1 MGCGASAPAPVSPG
15 GPSGGAGGGAGPGP
29 GPGAGAGAGP
39 GAGAA
44 SGSPLRT
51 AWGADSGPS
60 DEEAA
65 DVLTFAR
72 DILGMDPAADADLLW
87 VAEQALAAPV
97 PANWEEHVD
106 EASGAPYYANALTG
120 VSSWEHPHL
129 ESFRS
134 LYAQLRG
141 EREMAVWRASQPIK
155 PGARGGDGGAAGM
168 SPLAR
173 EEEGG
178 EGGEEA
184 GGASDASCM
193 SSSLERLLEDSGLS
207 TLTADFGIS
216 LRSVEYQS
224 GSLSFTQS
232 ALLAALRRG
241 RA

>member
-1 MGCGASAPAPVSPG
+1 M
-15 GPSGGAGGGAGPGP
+15 
-29 GPGAGAGAGP
+29 
-39 GAGAA
+39 
-44 SGSPLRT
+44 
-51 AWGADSGPS
+51 
-60 DEEAA
+60 
-65 DVLTFAR
+65 TFAR
-72 DILGMDPAADADLLW
+72 DVLGMDPAADADLLW

-97 PANWEEHVD
+97 PANWEVHVD

-120 VSSWEHPHL
+120 VSTWEYPHL
-129 ESFRS
+129 ESFRP

-155 PGARGGDGGAAGM
+155 PGGARGGDGGAAGM

-232 ALLAALRRG
+232 ALLTALRRG